1 MCSNSGV
8 EEPRALTVAQP
19 WAWAIVQGYKDVE
32 NRAWRT
38 SHRGRLL
45 IHAGRKVD
53 PDGFLA
59 LWEMGLYRRL
69 PDTLPQG
76 RLVGSVE
83 LEDIVSGYPS
93 EWAARGAWHWLFR
106 RAREF
111 LSPIPCRG
119 GQKLFIPDR
128 IGRHLPGLGQ
138 PRGAQG
144 DPCMQARTEVAIQS
158 FGC

>member
-1 MCSNSGV
+1 MCSNTEV

-32 NRAWRT
+32 NRAWGT

-53 PDGFLA
+53 PGGFLA
-59 LWEMGLYRRL
+59 LWEMGLYRQL

-83 LEDIVSGYPS
+83 LVDIVSGYPS
-93 EWAARGAWHWLFR
+93 KWAARGAWHWLFR

-119 GQKLFIPDR
+119 GQKLFIPDVSN
-128 IGRHLPGLGQ
+128 HALGQ
-138 PRGAQG
+138 ANRHAIRHRRRG
-144 DPCMQARTEVAIQS
+144 D
-158 FGC
+158 

>member
-1 MCSNSGV
+1 MWSNTEV

-19 WAWAIVQGYKDVE
+19 WAWAIVQGFKDVE

-45 IHAGRKVD
+45 VHAGNKVD

-69 PDTLPQG
+69 PETLPQG

-83 LEDIVSGYPS
+83 LVDIVSGYPS
-93 EWAARGAWHWLFR
+93 NWAARGAWHWLFR

-119 GQKLFIPDR
+119 GQKLFIPDVSHR
-128 IGRHLPGLGQ
+128 ALGQ
-138 PRGAQG
+138 ANRHAIRHRQRG
-144 DPCMQARTEVAIQS
+144 D
-158 FGC
+158 